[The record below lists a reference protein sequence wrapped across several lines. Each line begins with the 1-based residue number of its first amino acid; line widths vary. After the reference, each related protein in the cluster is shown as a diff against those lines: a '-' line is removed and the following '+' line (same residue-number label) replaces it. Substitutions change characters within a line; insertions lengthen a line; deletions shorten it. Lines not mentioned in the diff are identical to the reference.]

1 MTKRVFRPFWC
12 YDVIATEQWFA
23 DMAASGL
30 LLQSANFRKRVFNFI
45 EAEPQKIIYRIDYDK
60 DGRGLSQTLTGCG
73 WGAVATGRQWVIY
86 ANKDIEVTLFPQR
99 DRVIAKTRSLAQLS
113 VILLCFVGVFLL
125 ISTGVTASVIWG
137 STKTEY
143 VPAPYPILD
152 YFPYFLIILNISF
165 LTWVIYTYI
174 KTRRSLKH
182 FSAASGFSVDP
193 TLVDLPN
200 QWIQVP
206 GDLSGLIKKKKLFWI
221 YNLEQTMDWL
231 ETQAGKGLLL
241 KHIRH
246 NSFFFEKTEPK
257 HLKYF
262 FDTQQNINEGYFDIH
277 LKAGFDLLYDSRL
290 QFGRLILWSKQYS
303 PGEPAPK
310 MYTDKKEHLASAR
323 RLLMNN
329 LKTIAYWL
337 VLGAIQLFISLS
349 SIYDQINQWI
359 WMPITGLWIILMV
372 FNLIVLFM
380 AVKSYMRAK
389 QKLTMV

>member
-1 MTKRVFRPFWC
+1 MTKRVFRPFWS

-23 DMAASGL
+23 DMAASGF
-30 LLQSANFRKRVFNFI
+30 LLQSANFRKRVFTFI
-45 EAEPQKIIYRIDYDK
+45 KAEPQKIIYRIDFDK
-60 DGRGLSQTLTGCG
+60 DGIGLSQTLTGCG

-86 ANKDIEVTLFPQR
+86 ANKDQKVTLFPQR

-113 VILLCFVGVFLL
+113 VILLTFIGVYLL
-125 ISTGVTASVIWG
+125 ISTGITASAILG
-137 STKTEY
+137 SGKAEY

-152 YFPYFLIILNISF
+152 YFPYFIIILNISF
-165 LTWVIYTYI
+165 LTWVIYTLI
-174 KTRRSLKH
+174 KTRKSLKY

-193 TLVDLPN
+193 TLVDIPN
-200 QWIQVP
+200 QWVQIP
-206 GDLSGLIKKKKLFWI
+206 DDLSGLIKMKKLFWI

-241 KHIRH
+241 KHIRN

-277 LKAGFDLLYDSRL
+277 LKSGFNLLHDSRL

-310 MYTDKKEHLASAR
+310 MFTDKKEHLASAR

-329 LKTIAYWL
+329 LKTIAYFL
-337 VLGAIQLFISLS
+337 VLGAVNLFIGLS

-372 FNLIVLFM
+372 FNLIFLFM
-380 AVKSYMRAK
+380 AAKSYMRAK
-389 QKLTMV
+389 QKMTMV

>member
-1 MTKRVFRPFWC
+1 MAKRVFRPFWS
-12 YDVIATEQWFA
+12 YDVIATEQWLD

-30 LLQSANFRKRVFNFI
+30 LLQSANLKKRVFTFI
-45 EAEPQKIIYRIDYDK
+45 KAEPQKIIYRIDYDK

-73 WGAVATGRQWVIY
+73 WEAVATSRQWVIY
-86 ANKDIEVTLFPQR
+86 ANKDTEVTLFPQR
-99 DRVIAKTRSLAQLS
+99 DRVIAKIRSLAQLS
-113 VILLCFVGVFLL
+113 VILLGFVGVFLL
-125 ISTGVTASVIWG
+125 ISTGITAFAIWG
-137 STKTEY
+137 SGKAEY

-152 YFPYFLIILNISF
+152 CFPYFIMILNIFF
-165 LTWVIYTYI
+165 LTWVIYTFI
-174 KTRRSLKH
+174 KTRKSLKH

-200 QWIQVP
+200 QWVQIP
-206 GDLSGLIKKKKLFWI
+206 GDLSILIKKKKLFWI

-231 ETQAGKGLLL
+231 ETQASKGHLL
-241 KHIRH
+241 KHIRN
-246 NSFFFEKTEPK
+246 NSFFFEKNEPK

-262 FDTQQNINEGYFDIH
+262 FDTQQSINEGYFDIH
-277 LKAGFDLLYDSRL
+277 LKSGFNLLHDSRL

-323 RLLMNN
+323 RLLKNN

-337 VLGAIQLFISLS
+337 VLGTMQLFLGLS
-349 SIYDQINQWI
+349 SIYDQINQCI

-372 FNLIVLFM
+372 FNFIVLFM
-380 AVKSYMRAK
+380 AVRSYMRAK
-389 QKLTMV
+389 QKMTMV